1 MAEQPI
7 PASLDQQVTDK
18 ALEILRKDL
27 ERLSKPVDPSDLQ
40 ARVLDETRGFLD
52 AEEARTSLSA
62 SASAD
67 AAAASASAASSAGA
81 AKAAPD
87 PNKYHFDISTK
98 IGKLIGRGVRWAV
111 RGILGR
117 DGNDPAGD
125 AQPPAPQAEQPID
138 GKTLNELVSR
148 RLTELVRNDPGLSDM
163 YRAGELPAV
172 RHFISAN
179 RPQPESSAIRN
190 VSTATGPERPG
201 RPIPSGGDPRDVRRG
216 APEERTVAPQRPG
229 MAPRSMDPDRYWSD
243 RIARDDARMRTEASV
258 ALGAGVDSRRPST
271 SSSSSS
277 STSSA
282 DDRWWDQPDKPRRGN
297 GEGSSLASPYTTPGS
312 TPGTEQ
318 QSYLSDRGPS
328 TGQPWGA
335 DVAAQASTRLKGYDP
350 RIVSQLQGKPTQDT
364 NPFRNKTQPGPA
376 PRR

>member
-52 AEEARTSLSA
+52 AEEARTSISASA

-67 AAAASASAASSAGA
+67 AAAASAAAASSAGA
-81 AKAAPD
+81 AKAVPD

-117 DGNDPAGD
+117 NGNDPVGD
-125 AQPPAPQAEQPID
+125 AQTFAPQAEQPVD
-138 GKTLNELVSR
+138 AKTLNELVSR
-148 RLTELVRNDPGLSDM
+148 RLTELVRSDPGLRDM

-179 RPQPESSAIRN
+179 RPQPESSSIRN

-201 RPIPSGGDPRDVRRG
+201 RPIPFVGESRDVRRRDL
-216 APEERTVAPQRPG
+216 AERTVAPQRPG
-229 MAPRSMDPDRYWSD
+229 MSPQSTDPERYWSD
-243 RIARDDARMRTEASV
+243 RIAREDARMRAEASG
-258 ALGAGVDSRRPST
+258 ALGAGADSRRPST

-282 DDRWWDQPDKPRRGN
+282 DDRWWDQPDKPHRGN
-297 GEGSSLASPYTTPGS
+297 GEGSSLASPYSTPGS
-312 TPGTEQ
+312 TPGAEP

-328 TGQPWGA
+328 RDT
-335 DVAAQASTRLKGYDP
+335 DVAAQASARLRGYDP
-350 RIVSQLQGKPTQDT
+350 RIVSQLRTKPTQNT
-364 NPFRNKTQPGPA
+364 NPFLNNKQPGSA